1 MTTTNEMRKVMK
13 KTVCILMLV
22 FELAACATDTEMPG
36 NNGTGSDLMRPSPC
50 ACLQIDYDGRG
61 FEWRG

>member
-1 MTTTNEMRKVMK
+1 MK
-13 KTVCILMLV
+13 KTVCILMVLIS
-22 FELAACATDTEMPG
+22 LAACVTDTEMPR

-50 ACLQIDYDGRG
+50 VCLELEYDGRG